1 MSVVGV
7 LALQGD
13 FEEHTAVFESLG
25 AECKQIRLPEQ
36 MNDID
41 RLVIPGGESTTLS
54 RLCSNYG
61 FRDPIKTLASS
72 GMPIW
77 GTCAGM
83 IMLADKITES
93 DPIPLQIMD
102 IEVQRNAFGRQIDSF
117 EQIIPL
123 QGIAEDFNCI
133 FIRAPIV
140 METGPAV
147 NIIAELDNGNPI
159 AVQEGNLLATSFHP
173 ELSNDSRVHKYFLDL

>member
-1 MSVVGV
+1 MNTVGV

-13 FEEHTAVFESLG
+13 FEEHISVFKSLG
-25 AECKQIRLPEQ
+25 AECKEIRLPEH
-36 MNDID
+36 MDKID

-61 FRDPIKTLASS
+61 FREPLQHLGST

-83 IMLADKITES
+83 IMLSSKITES
-93 DPIPLQIMD
+93 DPVPLEIID
-102 IEVQRNAFGRQIDSF
+102 IEVQRNAFGRQVDSF
-117 EQIIPL
+117 EQVLPL
-123 QGIAEDFNCI
+123 KGIADDFNCI

-140 METGPAV
+140 LNTGESV
-147 NIIAELDNGNPI
+147 EIIANLENGTPV
-159 AVQEGNLLATSFHP
+159 AVQQGNLFATSFHP
-173 ELSNDSRVHKYFLDL
+173 ELSKDSRVHKYFLDL

>member
-1 MSVVGV
+1 MSTVGV

-13 FEEHTAVFESLG
+13 FEEHKAVFESLG
-25 AECKQIRLPEQ
+25 VTCTKVRLPEQ
-36 MNDID
+36 LTKID

-61 FRDPIKTLASS
+61 FRDPLLKLSEQ

-83 IMLADKITES
+83 IMMATKITEQ
-93 DPIPLQIMD
+93 DPIPLKLMD

-117 EQIIPL
+117 EQSLNIE
-123 QGIAEDFNCI
+123 GIEDPFNCI
-133 FIRAPIV
+133 FIRAPQVINISKKV
-140 METGPAV
+140 TTIASLNDERPVAV
-147 NIIAELDNGNPI
+147 R
-159 AVQEGNLLATSFHP
+159 QQNLFATSFHP
-173 ELSNDSRVHKYFLDL
+173 ELSNDSRVHKYFLTI